1 MNEASRILVVDDDPG
16 MRRALLRALGST
28 YRVEA
33 VAGSG
38 EALACLGEGEFSL
51 ALVDVRLQEGDGY
64 TLCRQI
70 REGWP
75 QTDVIL
81 VTGSVS
87 EPDEKLFRSL
97 EEGAFYFLFK
107 PFDRRVL
114 HALVDRCLGLQRE
127 RRAKE
132 EYAAT
137 LAADLER
144 ARVFQHSLLPPGP
157 VAHGGWL
164 LEGRLLSCDPLGGD
178 LFSYSAL
185 PAEDEGATF
194 FISDIEGH
202 GVRAAML
209 AGMLRSALDAARR
222 RSPDPERVG
231 RELRLGH
238 DSYAPAGTAT
248 LVYGHLGH
256 QGGLR
261 FVSAGH
267 PPLLWHH
274 GRCIERLPATGVLL
288 HQVLRDRPLP
298 AREVSLEPGDRVLA
312 YTDGVY
318 EARNPADSELGLER
332 LEEALAASRA
342 LPVAAALDA
351 ILGRVHEHGG
361 GRPFGDDVTLLLIE
375 RTGGDR

>member
-1 MNEASRILVVDDDPG
+1 LNDLSRILVVDDDPG
-16 MRRALLRALGST
+16 MRRALLRALGPT
-28 YRVEA
+28 YRVDA
-33 VAGSG
+33 VPGPR
-38 EALACLGEGEFSL
+38 EALSLLGEGQFAL
-51 ALVDVRLQEGDGY
+51 ALVDVRLEEGDGY
-64 TLCRQI
+64 ALCREI
-70 REGWP
+70 RARAP

-144 ARVFQHSLLPPGP
+144 ARLFQHSLLPPGP
-157 VAHGGWL
+157 IAECGWR
-164 LEGRLLSCDPLGGD
+164 LEGRLVSCDPLGGD
-178 LFSYSAL
+178 LYSAQ
-185 PAEDEGATF
+185 PTPEGGIAF
-194 FISDIEGH
+194 FVSDIEGH
-202 GVRAAML
+202 GVRAAMI

-231 RELRLGH
+231 RELRSGL
-238 DSYAPAGTAT
+238 DFFAPAGTAT
-248 LVYGHLGH
+248 LVYGHLGRE
-256 QGGLR
+256 GGLR

-267 PPLLWHH
+267 PPMLWQR
-274 GRCIERLPATGVLL
+274 GETIERLPATGVLL
-288 HQVLRDRPLP
+288 HRVLRDHPLP
-298 AREVSLEPGDRVLA
+298 ACEVAVQPGDRILA
-312 YTDGVY
+312 YTDGAY
-318 EARNPADSELGLER
+318 EARNPADQELGFER
-332 LEEALAASRA
+332 LEAALTASRSLA
-342 LPVAAALDA
+342 VSAALDA
-351 ILGRVHEHGG
+351 VLDQVRRHSA

-375 RTGGDR
+375 RTGG